1 MSPLKLLQNT
11 QNKVHA
17 PYHNMGLVRVQNT
30 FLHGHRFM
38 KTQHAKETHTMCIF
52 MLWLL
57 CHVMSSTSIYLYW
70 SRKCHNWISI
80 CQIKIWACSHHKRPM
95 FTSIFPKK
103 KGFERL
109 NNNNWQIP
117 SYLVHLP
124 WSNTLPINV
133 FININFG
140 IESLD
145 PKIAIVCVIVH
156 KNFYMLLIH
165 TYSKI
170 PWYSISIRVFLI
182 IYGIEWIATPRLG
195 VHGIAAPQS
204 KTMSTKL
211 RLTNYFWNHAPLLQ
225 NPQFFGKRTKRE
237 VHVIFEISIV

>member
-30 FLHGHRFM
+30 FLQGHGFM

-103 KGFERL
+103 RGL
-109 NNNNWQIP
+109 NVWTIIIGK
-117 SYLVHLP
+117 YLVTWYIYHDPIPFQSTSL
-124 WSNTLPINV
+124 STSTLELSP
-133 FININFG
+133 
-140 IESLD
+140 
-145 PKIAIVCVIVH
+145 
-156 KNFYMLLIH
+156 
-165 TYSKI
+165 
-170 PWYSISIRVFLI
+170 
-182 IYGIEWIATPRLG
+182 
-195 VHGIAAPQS
+195 
-204 KTMSTKL
+204 
-211 RLTNYFWNHAPLLQ
+211 
-225 NPQFFGKRTKRE
+225 
-237 VHVIFEISIV
+237 